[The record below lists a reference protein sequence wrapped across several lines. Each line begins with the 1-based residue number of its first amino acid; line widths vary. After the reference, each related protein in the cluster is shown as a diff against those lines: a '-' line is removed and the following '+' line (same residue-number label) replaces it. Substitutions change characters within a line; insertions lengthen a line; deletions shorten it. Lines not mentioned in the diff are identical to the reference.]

1 MDINAAVGRVM
12 KIGDEKL
19 AELDEFRTSPR
30 FTDAEK
36 AALAYAEEMCRVP
49 VDVPDETFATL
60 REHFSDVQ
68 IVELTAAVALEN
80 LRARF
85 NCALLIESDGLC
97 ALPDDHP
104 VRRAA
109 AAGVD

>member
-1 MDINAAVGRVM
+1 MPE
-12 KIGDEKL
+12 EKL
-19 AELDEFRTSPR
+19 AELSDFRASVQ

-49 VDVPDETFATL
+49 VDVPESVFAAL
-60 REHFSDVQ
+60 RGHFSDAQ
-68 IVELTAAVALEN
+68 IVELTAMIALEN

-85 NCALLIESDGLC
+85 NRSLLIDSDGLC
-97 ALPDDHP
+97 ALPADHP

-109 AAGVD
+109 VQPSD